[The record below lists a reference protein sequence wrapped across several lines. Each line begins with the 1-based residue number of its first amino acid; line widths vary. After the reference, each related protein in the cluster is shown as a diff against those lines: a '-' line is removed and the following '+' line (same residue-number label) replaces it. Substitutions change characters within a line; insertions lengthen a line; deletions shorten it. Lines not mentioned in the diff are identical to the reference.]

1 MKKRDRSVPPI
12 ALARRRAQALPGA
25 LGLTRFRSQLEIR
38 FAQELEAR
46 GLRWFYEPERLGEG
60 KYLLDFYLPDCRAWV
75 EVKGVVDTRDYV
87 VLREVAELVAH
98 ERRHRLYMWT
108 EHKAYRVTA
117 GDFHAMSHEAFWAEL
132 DAGRTPPN
140 SERKAIPE

>member
-1 MKKRDRSVPPI
+1 MKKRDKSVPAH
-12 ALARRRAQALPGA
+12 ALARRRARALPGP

-38 FAQELEAR
+38 FATELENR

-75 EVKGVVDTRDYV
+75 EVKGVVDTRDYI
-87 VLREVAELVAH
+87 VLREVAELMAY
-98 ERRHRLYMWT
+98 ERRHRVFMWT

-117 GDFHAMSHEAFWAEL
+117 GAFHAMTHEAFWEALQGQTGPESPEDAEQ
-132 DAGRTPPN
+132 G
-140 SERKAIPE
+140 